1 MNQVINKFGGLITE
15 VEEAV
20 NPGAVDI
27 LNWDITIEQ
36 NLEKSKGYEIIGT
49 LEQTSRDV
57 YFSRL
62 SSSQVSIN
70 VKGGADHGYR
80 LFLSGVIPDFPISLS
95 GGSTLPSDTDRI
107 NICRQFSNKLL
118 VWDSVVFAGGPY
130 IYKAILNIDTDP
142 FSNFYVA
149 LTVEGESDMNKTVKF
164 RNISNALTGFTTGV
178 DISDVTYNGGYF
190 DEASDK
196 IYAFWGNGTN
206 SYLMTADKDDG
217 KLSFFEGASAGLCT
231 TWGIVKQAEFEKY
244 NNEIIFVKGESKVIA
259 SSTGGTFVLNTASS
273 LIELYGVENN
283 PTGETIAVM
292 NDRLYVGNISKQEDV
307 SQTGGSWVQAS
318 KKYPE
323 KTDSTEIIS
332 SGTVG
337 TRTLIVTSS
346 THNFQ
351 QSEYV
356 YIDNITQSSGT
367 EVLNGKMWQV
377 TGVPSTT
384 SFYIDANTT
393 GKVAPASGIAILRGN
408 TWTPSYVEYEE
419 VTQGGGIFKCDDN
432 NDDKIIALRKNF
444 GALFILRQKN
454 PYVLSGDFG
463 DGKLFRQL
471 NIPYS
476 TLSKSTALTA
486 NGFFFISNFGL
497 SMVTGQMIKDNPNQF
512 DNIGSQLPTELI
524 KKRFKAITDKSK
536 CILNFNNRYVW
547 LHDQNQLYTYVF
559 DTEQQL
565 WTVYS
570 GKLASEFFNVGD
582 DIISVDKMLLFKHN
596 VGYSSFDLNTLSY
609 TPLSSTYKTAIYDQ
623 NSANQ
628 KEYKAIQALLQGV
641 SSADSEVNLQFDVY
655 YNSSATPTRSLQY
668 NVKTGNDDTWL
679 DLASDSETWE
689 DVATVTDTWE
699 DLVGSPITAVERGS
713 VRLGSAKQI
722 QFGFNHNSAND
733 GRISKIVLN
742 YDIINIGT
750 FKSTT

>member
-36 NLEKSKGYEIIGT
+36 NLEKSKGYEIINNLVPCT
-49 LEQTSRDV
+49 AISYLKQNA
-57 YFSRL
+57 
-62 SSSQVSIN
+62 SSQVIYKIYTTTS
-70 VKGGADHGYR
+70 
-80 LFLSGVIPDFPISLS
+80 SLTNS
-95 GGSTLPSDTDRI
+95 FIMTPEFIDLDDEIKSTI
-107 NICRQFSNKLL
+107 SNKLL
-118 VWDSVVFAGGPY
+118 PTTTYASGAY
-130 IYKAILNIDTDP
+130 SIALNTGVTASGT
-142 FSNFYVA
+142 FSETIITKDYNV
-149 LTVEGESDMNKTVKF
+149 LLVSSSLV
-164 RNISNALTGFTTGV
+164 GFTTGM
-178 DISDVTYNGGYF
+178 DIVDVTYNGGYF

-196 IYAFWGNGTN
+196 LYAFWGNGTN
-206 SYLMTADKDDG
+206 SYLMTADKDDSIW
-217 KLSFFEGASAGLCT
+217 SFYEGASAGSCT

-244 NNEIIFVKGESKVIA
+244 NNEIIFVKGESKEIA
-259 SSTGGTFVLNTASS
+259 SSTGGTFVLSS
-273 LIELYGVENN
+273 GTIGLYGVENN
-283 PTGETIAVM
+283 PTAETICVM
-292 NDRLYVGNISKQEDV
+292 NDRVYVGNISKQEDV

-337 TRTLIVTSS
+337 TRTLIVCSS

-419 VTQGGGIFKCDDN
+419 ATQGGGIFKCDDN
-432 NDDKIIALRKNF
+432 NDDKVVALRRNF
-444 GALFILRQKN
+444 GSLFILREKN
-454 PYVLSGDFG
+454 PYVLNGDFG
-463 DGKLFRQL
+463 DGRLFKQL

-524 KKRFKAITDKSK
+524 KKRFKAIFDKSK

-547 LHDQNQLYTYVF
+547 LHDPHQLYTYVF
-559 DTEQQL
+559 DTEQML

-570 GKLASEFFNVGD
+570 GKLASEFFNAGD
-582 DIISVDKMLLFKHN
+582 DILSVDKMMIFKHN

-623 NSANQ
+623 NNTNQ
-628 KEYKAIQALLQGV
+628 KEYKALQALLQGV
-641 SSADSEVNLQFDVY
+641 SSSDSEVNLQFDVF
-655 YNSSATPTRSLQY
+655 YNSSSTPTRSLQY
-668 NVKTGNDDTWL
+668 NVKTGNDDSWL
-679 DLASDSETWE
+679 DLADE
-689 DVATVTDTWE
+689 DDTFEDIATVDETWE

-722 QFGFNHNSAND
+722 QFAFNHNSAND